1 MNLPATNHLHE
12 YRIKVKNYYREKQIQ
27 KECKERKKIKGFTER
42 GHQVVWH
49 HIKINSRGLN
59 G

>member
-12 YRIKVKNYYREKQIQ
+12 YRIKIKNYYREKQLQ
-27 KECKERKKIKGFTER
+27 KDCKQRSKLKGLTER

-49 HIKINSRGLN
+49 HIKSTSGKS
-59 G
+59 